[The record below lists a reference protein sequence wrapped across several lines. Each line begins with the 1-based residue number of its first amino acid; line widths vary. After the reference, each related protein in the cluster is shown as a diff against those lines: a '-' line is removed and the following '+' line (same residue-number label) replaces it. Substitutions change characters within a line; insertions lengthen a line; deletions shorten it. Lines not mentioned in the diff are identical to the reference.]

1 MRAYQIQHYHLLNT
15 NILNIN
21 VRIRKALW
29 EIYILICSSP
39 EFPLY
44 AHTLSLEIAALDIN
58 KLRSYIS
65 VKLTSILKIVIRP
78 RKIYVFILQCH
89 IKYWIRKIITSIIYI

>member
-1 MRAYQIQHYHLLNT
+1 MTTVRRVFFCLDFIFVFT
-15 NILNIN
+15 TTD

-89 IKYWIRKIITSIIYI
+89 IQILDKKNYMKYH